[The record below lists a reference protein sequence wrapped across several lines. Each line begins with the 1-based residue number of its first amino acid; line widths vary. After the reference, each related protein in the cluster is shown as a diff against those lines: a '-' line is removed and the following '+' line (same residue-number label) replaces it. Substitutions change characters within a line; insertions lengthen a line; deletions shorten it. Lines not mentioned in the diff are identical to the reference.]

1 VEVSYIADV
10 AHELAAWVKPIL
22 HKKYTPAGKLKQCLK
37 NCNRGV
43 LAWKCS
49 VILAKCYD
57 MFIFKTVASVS
68 IRLPLTTSFT

>member
-43 LAWKCS
+43 LA
-49 VILAKCYD
+49 
-57 MFIFKTVASVS
+57 
-68 IRLPLTTSFT
+68 

>member
-1 VEVSYIADV
+1 LLLSPGFEFSYPVEVSYIADV

-43 LAWKCS
+43 LA
-49 VILAKCYD
+49 
-57 MFIFKTVASVS
+57 
-68 IRLPLTTSFT
+68 